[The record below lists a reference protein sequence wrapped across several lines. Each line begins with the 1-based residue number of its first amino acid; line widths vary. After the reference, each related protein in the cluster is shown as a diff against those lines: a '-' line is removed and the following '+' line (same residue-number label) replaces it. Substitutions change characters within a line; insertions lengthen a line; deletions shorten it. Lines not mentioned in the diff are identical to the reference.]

1 MEGNYL
7 IIEELGKKNIHSLR
21 VYRLEEVDS
30 KKELILKVYDNSRS
44 EYYQNE
50 HDILANL
57 NNIYPSNE
65 QTDFFIM
72 YKNIQL
78 NQINLVI
85 SKKIYNNIRH
95 VLFYDYLKGL
105 SLFNYMAEA
114 KEKIPALLKLLID
127 ANVEVY

>member
-7 IIEELGKKNIHSLR
+7 IIDELGKKNIHSLR

-57 NNIYPSNE
+57 NNKYPSNE
-65 QTDFFIM
+65 QNDFLIM

-78 NQINLVI
+78 NQ
-85 SKKIYNNIRH
+85 
-95 VLFYDYLKGL
+95 
-105 SLFNYMAEA
+105 
-114 KEKIPALLKLLID
+114 
-127 ANVEVY
+127 